1 MIMMKKLIP
10 LALMAGAAAGYAI
23 YKLKK
28 ANDKKIIELDEALLE
43 DELLEEDEPE
53 IKIFDLSDKIEEAV
67 QEEDD
72 DDDEIEVEIY
82 EVKEPTEEVEEAK
95 EVAETTVEEATEE
108 VEEASSEAKT
118 EDEYDEIFVNLK
130 KKIF

>member
-67 QEEDD
+67 QEEED

>member
-1 MIMMKKLIP
+1 MMKKLIP

-72 DDDEIEVEIY
+72 DDEIEVEIY

>member
-1 MIMMKKLIP
+1 MMKKLIP

-67 QEEDD
+67 QEEED

>member
-1 MIMMKKLIP
+1 MKKLIP

-72 DDDEIEVEIY
+72 DDEIEVEIY

>member
-72 DDDEIEVEIY
+72 DDEIEVEIY

>member
-72 DDDEIEVEIY
+72 DDEIEVEIY
-82 EVKEPTEEVEEAK
+82 EVKEPTEEVEEAV

>member
-72 DDDEIEVEIY
+72 DEIEVEIY

>member
-1 MIMMKKLIP
+1 MKKLIP

-23 YKLKK
+23 YKFKK

-43 DELLEEDEPE
+43 DELLEDYEPE

-67 QEEDD
+67 QEED

>member
-67 QEEDD
+67 QEEED

-82 EVKEPTEEVEEAK
+82 EVKEPTEEVEEAV

-118 EDEYDEIFVNLK
+118 ED
-130 KKIF
+130 

>member
-1 MIMMKKLIP
+1 MKKLIP

-67 QEEDD
+67 QEEED